1 MDRMGTAT
9 WTDSAWDDDLL
20 PSREDAAAR
29 LRDALEAGP
38 GLALLTGDSGAGKS
52 WLLQRLRHRM
62 PGAWRW
68 ARTDLSPSVGAVEFY
83 RLILHE
89 LGIGGEQSLSAAR
102 ADLSDFLTDRAAD
115 AERWVLCVEEGH
127 GASLEA
133 LEELR
138 ILANR
143 LGEVG
148 AFTGLILTGQNALR
162 RRLSSRALA
171 PLAARLTTHVHLHPL
186 SIEELRIWIAHAPE
200 GVSVDSTVLES
211 LHREVAG
218 NPRLLRHRLGR
229 VQRSFDRPAREPAP
243 VTSIPPRPLEA
254 VIPAQVDVAESK
266 PTWTA
271 PLVTSGKPP
280 LEVGDEMIEV
290 GWASGQETD
299 FESELE
305 VDPERPIPPHEVE
318 TPHHILGGPGD
329 ANPPAE
335 ERVDDHYA
343 ALQAWTEWAQNQ
355 DRQPVAA
362 QPDPTP
368 TPYNPE
374 IATHDDGPGDRTERS
389 TPVAPG
395 VWAEGQQSFAPY
407 SQLFTRL
414 RESRD
419 PR

>member
-1 MDRMGTAT
+1 MDRTGTAT
-9 WTDSAWDDDLL
+9 WKESAWDGSLL

-29 LRDALEAGP
+29 LRDALETGP
-38 GLALLTGDSGAGKS
+38 GLALLTGDSGAGKT
-52 WLLQRLRHRM
+52 WLLRRLGDFM
-62 PGAWRW
+62 PGSWRW
-68 ARTDLSPSVGAVEFY
+68 ARVDLSPSIGAVEFS

-89 LGIGGEQSLSAAR
+89 LGIGGERGLASAR

-127 GASLEA
+127 SASPEA

-138 ILANR
+138 VLSNR

-148 AFTGLILTGQNALR
+148 AFAGLILTGQNALR
-162 RRLSSRALA
+162 RRLSSRTLA

-186 SIEELRIWIAHAPE
+186 TIEELTVWAASSAESAPV
-200 GVSVDSTVLES
+200 GVAALEL
-211 LHREVAG
+211 LHREAAG
-218 NPRLLRHRLGR
+218 NPRLLRHRIGR
-229 VQRSFDRPAREPAP
+229 ARRPVDRPVRESVPPPTA
-243 VTSIPPRPLEA
+243 PRPLEVVA
-254 VIPAQVDVAESK
+254 PVRVDAAEEPK
-266 PTWTA
+266 PSWAT

-290 GWASGQETD
+290 GWASGQETEFD
-299 FESELE
+299 TDLE
-305 VDPERPIPPHEVE
+305 AEVAPPIRPRDDEPSHP
-318 TPHHILGGPGD
+318 LSGGRGATD
-329 ANPPAE
+329 LPAE
-335 ERVDDHYA
+335 ERIDDHYA

-355 DRQPVAA
+355 DRQPVAE
-362 QPDPTP
+362 P
-368 TPYNPE
+368 
-374 IATHDDGPGDRTERS
+374 IGPGLTPEAVTPDNDSVGRAERS